1 MESVSKHY
9 AAMKTAIE
17 KYTPHVDM
25 ELVDA
30 GYQYAAKK
38 HDGQLRKDG
47 SPYIIHPLSVWRPCS
62 TTASKTPMPAM
73 RKSPTGSAKPWRIWW
88 RASRS

>member
-25 ELVDA
+25 ELVE
-30 GYQYAAKK
+30 
-38 HDGQLRKDG
+38 RR
-47 SPYIIHPLSVWRPCS
+47 LSVCGQ
-62 TTASKTPMPAM
+62 KT
-73 RKSPTGSAKPWRIWW
+73 
-88 RASRS
+88 